1 MTFVNKLKYNKNQ
14 KESIKKL
21 LRKSIKKEKSRN
33 WVSRPLSMLGMVTI
47 YVPHTA
53 KGRFLK
59 KTYFISR

>member
-33 WVSRPLSMLGMVTI
+33 WVSRPLLMLGMVTI

-53 KGRFLK
+53 QGRFFK

>member
-33 WVSRPLSMLGMVTI
+33 
-47 YVPHTA
+47 
-53 KGRFLK
+53 
-59 KTYFISR
+59 